1 MPELGTEAGAPA
13 GADPEPRRAELL
25 QLRDELEQSRRYTYT
40 GHIGAL
46 TDAVLE
52 IQDQGRETSRRLAH
66 FGSELGEV
74 KADLGC
80 VKVELGEVKADLGC
94 VKVELGEVKADLRTV
109 KVELGEVKADLGCV
123 KADLGSVKT
132 DLRRVDRQLG
142 LVMDEVRTTGARVER
157 LVGYI
162 IRDERG
168 EQRAGARAAG

>member
-80 VKVELGEVKADLGC
+80 VK
-94 VKVELGEVKADLRTV
+94 
-109 KVELGEVKADLGCV
+109 
-123 KADLGSVKT
+123 ADLGSVKT

>member
-66 FGSELGEV
+66 FGS
-74 KADLGC
+74 
-80 VKVELGEVKADLGC
+80 
-94 VKVELGEVKADLRTV
+94 ELGEVKADLRTV